1 MLKEEVKQVIHVIYG
16 NGSDKDK
23 EAVDSITSA
32 TWNAISEALTDQI
45 VAMGV
50 LTWEGQSFI
59 MHKTEE
65 APTID
70 YGISGFGKR
79 KDGDKEVTYT
89 FTIRVEGGFPGLVL
103 GLLISCFLGWCYYRC
118 IRLFNTLLNAFYKQL
133 PTSNDARFKVYIS
146 CSSVQSYYP
155 PFMQLLVEL
164 FWIGINHLV
173 VFSST

>member
-1 MLKEEVKQVIHVIYG
+1 MLKEEVKQVIHIIYG

-103 GLLISCFLGWCYYRC
+103 GLLISCFLGWCCYRG
-118 IRLFNTLLNAFYKQL
+118 IRLVNTLLTAFYNCL
-133 PTSNDARFKVYIS
+133 PRMMRGSRYIM
-146 CSSVQSYYP
+146 YK
-155 PFMQLLVEL
+155 
-164 FWIGINHLV
+164 
-173 VFSST
+173 

>member
-103 GLLISCFLGWCYYRC
+103 GLLISCFLGWCCYRC
-118 IRLFNTLLNAFYKQL
+118 IRLFTLLDWNKLFDGKKITER
-133 PTSNDARFKVYIS
+133 TSD
-146 CSSVQSYYP
+146 VQSSNSIVQFGVP
-155 PFMQLLVEL
+155 VKLCL
-164 FWIGINHLV
+164 
-173 VFSST
+173 